1 MKCRGLEMREELGY
15 VPIGLFRR
23 QSKQSFQAFLSSPLR
38 AQRDGPRALAL
49 HGSSKNPYRSALDT
63 RSCSPSCLSRRRAER
78 HQVGLPEFLTTDV
91 TIENL
96 SVLGFIRPVHWWNY
110 ESSKD

>member
-1 MKCRGLEMREELGY
+1 MSSRARE
-15 VPIGLFRR
+15 RR
-23 QSKQSFQAFLSSPLR
+23 EKGSPLR

-96 SVLGFIRPVHWWNY
+96 SVLDLFVQSTGGTMSPQRT
-110 ESSKD
+110 SL